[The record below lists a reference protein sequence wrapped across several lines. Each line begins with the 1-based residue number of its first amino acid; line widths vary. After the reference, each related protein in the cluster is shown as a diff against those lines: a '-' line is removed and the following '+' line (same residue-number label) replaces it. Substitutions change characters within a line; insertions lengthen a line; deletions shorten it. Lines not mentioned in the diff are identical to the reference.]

1 MAQQLS
7 TTRNNQIVNHT
18 SPGPA
23 NANSVESAA
32 PEYAKTLRNRS
43 FEPEKSPTAPSTG
56 ETRNARMAAKLTV
69 YPNSDSPSKVR
80 PRIVKPASGMISP
93 VNSAGIKTARVVV
106 VYAELA
112 QSY

>member
-1 MAQQLS
+1 
-7 TTRNNQIVNHT
+7 
-18 SPGPA
+18 
-23 NANSVESAA
+23 
-32 PEYAKTLRNRS
+32 
-43 FEPEKSPTAPSTG
+43 
-56 ETRNARMAAKLTV
+56 MAAKLTV

-112 QSY
+112 QSYIAQPKTVRLSFRRVDIGGHSMEARDDRAP